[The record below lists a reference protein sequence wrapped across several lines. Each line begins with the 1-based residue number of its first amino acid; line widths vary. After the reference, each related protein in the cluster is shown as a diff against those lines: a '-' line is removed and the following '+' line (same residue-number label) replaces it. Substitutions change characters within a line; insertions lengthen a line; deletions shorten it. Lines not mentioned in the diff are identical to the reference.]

1 MEIPGRKSMSS
12 SYDLAIAGGGLSG
25 AALAINMVQHG
36 ARVLVIERETKFK
49 DRVRGEVMF
58 PWGYAEAH
66 ALGVA
71 KRLAEAGGH
80 HLNWVETYVASGLVE
95 NREVIPSTIHQL
107 PFLACYHPAMQESL
121 LNAAASAGA
130 TVRRGAAVREV
141 RPGAPLAM
149 VIEEDGRVE
158 TISARLVVGAEGR
171 SSVVRTSARFPVQ
184 RDLDDMMIAGI
195 LLENVPAAEDTL
207 QGVYNFALGHLVV
220 VGPQGGGR
228 VRMYLCYHDATQ
240 ARYQGPGDL
249 ARFVDGCKKSGARA
263 ALFDGV
269 KQIGPLATFPCAHR
283 WVDHPYRDG
292 VALLGDSATSSDPT
306 WGQGLSLTMRD
317 ARVLRD
323 HLMRS
328 DDWDAA
334 GHAYAS
340 EHDGYSG
347 RLHTFH
353 QWMTAMYL
361 ATGPDADARRA
372 RAMPLI
378 AQDPS
383 RQPDAL
389 FVGPD
394 LPVDEA
400 ARKRFFAED

>member
-1 MEIPGRKSMSS
+1 MSTA
-12 SYDLAIAGGGLSG
+12 YDVAIACGGLGS
-25 AALAINMVQHG
+25 AALAKNMAEQG
-36 ARVLVIERETKFK
+36 AKVLVIEHEHQFK

-58 PWGYAEAH
+58 PWGYAEAR

-71 KRLAEAGGH
+71 DCLAEAGGH
-80 HLNWVETYVASGLVE
+80 PLNWLDTYVASDLVE
-95 NREVIPSTIHQL
+95 HREVIPSTTHQL

-121 LNAAASAGA
+121 LKAAAAAGA

-141 RPGAPLAM
+141 RPGAPAEM
-149 VIEEDGRVE
+149 EIEEDRRLE
-158 TISARLVVGAEGR
+158 TITARLVVGAEGR
-171 SSVVRTSARFPVQ
+171 SSLVRSSARFPVL
-184 RDLDDMMIAGI
+184 RDPEDMMIAGV

-207 QGVYNFALGHLVV
+207 QGIYNFALGHLVV
-220 VGPQGGGR
+220 IGPQGGGR

-240 ARYQGPGDL
+240 VRLQGSGDL
-249 ARFVDGCKKSGARA
+249 ARFVDGCKKTGASD
-263 ALFDGV
+263 ALFEDV
-269 KQIGPLATFPCAHR
+269 RQIGPLATFGCAHS
-283 WVDHPYRDG
+283 WVYHPYRDG
-292 VALLGDSATSSDPT
+292 VALVGDSAASSDPT
-306 WGQGLSLTMRD
+306 WGQGLSLTLRD

-323 HLMRS
+323 HLMRT

-334 GHAYAS
+334 GHAYAE
-340 EHDGYSG
+340 EHDGYAG

-353 QWMTAMYL
+353 QWMSAMYL

-400 ARKRFFAED
+400 ARKRFFGED

>member
-1 MEIPGRKSMSS
+1 
-12 SYDLAIAGGGLSG
+12 
-25 AALAINMVQHG
+25 
-36 ARVLVIERETKFK
+36 
-49 DRVRGEVMF
+49 
-58 PWGYAEAH
+58 
-66 ALGVA
+66 
-71 KRLAEAGGH
+71 
-80 HLNWVETYVASGLVE
+80 
-95 NREVIPSTIHQL
+95 
-107 PFLACYHPAMQESL
+107 
-121 LNAAASAGA
+121 
-130 TVRRGAAVREV
+130 
-141 RPGAPLAM
+141 
-149 VIEEDGRVE
+149 
-158 TISARLVVGAEGR
+158 
-171 SSVVRTSARFPVQ
+171 VVRSSARFPVQ

-207 QGVYNFALGHLVV
+207 QGIYNFAFGHLVV

-228 VRMYLCYHDATQ
+228 VRMYLCYHDGTQ

-249 ARFVDGCKKSGARA
+249 DRFIDGCKKSGASA
-263 ALFDGV
+263 ALFDGA

-292 VALLGDSATSSDPT
+292 VALIGDSATSSDPA
-306 WGQGLSLTMRD
+306 WGQGLSLTLRD

-334 GHAYAS
+334 GHAYADD
-340 EHDGYSG
+340 HDGYSG

-353 QWMTAMYL
+353 QWMTEMYL
-361 ATGPDADARRA
+361 ATGPDADARRT

-378 AQDPS
+378 AKDPS

-400 ARKRFFAED
+400 ARKRFFGED

>member
-1 MEIPGRKSMSS
+1 MSTA
-12 SYDLAIAGGGLSG
+12 YDVAIAGGGLGG
-25 AALAINMVQHG
+25 AALAKSMAEQG
-36 ARVLVIERETKFK
+36 ARVLVIERERQFK
-49 DRVRGEVMF
+49 DRVRGEVML
-58 PWGYAEAH
+58 PWGYAEVE

-71 KRLAEAGGH
+71 DCFAEAGRR
-80 HLNWVETYVASGLVE
+80 HLNWIDTYVASDLVE
-95 NREVIPSTIHQL
+95 HREIVPSTKHRL
-107 PFLACYHPAMQESL
+107 PCLACYHPAMQESL
-121 LNAAASAGA
+121 LKAAAAAGT

-141 RPGAPLAM
+141 RPGAPPEM
-149 VIEEDGRVE
+149 DIEENGRAE
-158 TISARLVVGAEGR
+158 TISARLVVDAEGR
-171 SSVVRTSARFPVQ
+171 SSVARSSARFPVQ
-184 RDLDDMMIAGI
+184 RDPEDMMIAGI

-207 QGVYNFALGHLVV
+207 QGIYNFALGHLAIVA
-220 VGPQGGGR
+220 PQGSGR
-228 VRMYLCYHDATQ
+228 ARMYLCYHDRTQ

-249 ARFVDGCKKSGARA
+249 ARFVDGCKRTGAST
-263 ALFDGV
+263 ALFDDAR
-269 KQIGPLATFPCAHR
+269 QAGPLATFSCAHS

-328 DDWDAA
+328 DDWNAA
-334 GHAYAS
+334 GDAYAA

-378 AQDPS
+378 AQDPT
-383 RQPDAL
+383 RQPDSL

-400 ARKRFFAED
+400 ARKRFFGED